1 MREPFF
7 QAVSHVGSAFERG
20 RVLQA
25 VLKQPD
31 VPQDVLVS
39 VLLATASMGA
49 FEASQVLQAAAPQ
62 RELTGHAR
70 DLYIEC
76 REPSWRL
83 RTGSGAGGAGQDRS
97 PLTRHFLELPK
108 WPARLGAP
116 TPARTRSATSSL
128 SR

>member
-1 MREPFF
+1 MLTSSATLGSDFEQGTFLVQIAGRRSIAAVREPFF

-39 VLLATASMGA
+39 VLLAIESMGA

-70 DLYIEC
+70 DLYV
-76 REPSWRL
+76 SAA
-83 RTGSGAGGAGQDRS
+83 S
-97 PLTRHFLELPK
+97 
-108 WPARLGAP
+108 RLGDFEQGQAL
-116 TPARTRSATSSL
+116 AALVRTDR
-128 SR
+128 R